1 LICSKKGESNFMEKL
16 IIEGGRPL
24 EGRIRVSGSK
34 NAALPILLASLA
46 VDGPVTYTNVPNLR
60 DINTTLRLLD
70 ILGCGTTFENGTVTV
85 TPGTLVPEAPYEL
98 VKTMR
103 ASVLCLGPLLARL
116 CEARV
121 SLPGGC
127 AIGSRP
133 VDLHLKALEKMGA
146 TFDLEQGYIHG
157 TCDGRL
163 RGAHIQ
169 FDFPTVGGTENLL
182 MAAALAE
189 GETVLVNAAREPEV
203 VDLANFLCACGAKIT
218 GQGTSIITIEGVE
231 RLSGCE
237 YRIMPDRIEAGTYL
251 CAAAIT
257 DGELLLED
265 CPMFELEAVIAKLR
279 EMGVY
284 IEEKGDVVVAR
295 RNGGGV
301 HGVDVVTLPFLADA
315 AGADLAQALHEA
327 EAALHEVVLV
337 GVDGV
342 DALFRL
348 GAQGAVLRRKLL
360 QFLVLFVQFTQGG
373 LHTGVKRGP
382 PCKAA
387 VRGRPCRVGRRAAL
401 LGAHAQRPQRIH
413 QTRELTPGAG
423 LFSLHTLLPVQQVRA
438 LVVQCGKAV
447 LSLGNAL
454 SQGGKV
460 GLNLGKV
467 RVEAALLGCQR
478 IDCPAALFGA
488 LGFLP
493 DGLAQGVR
501 AALGPCGRGGAECGD
516 GQPKGEDKREGGAA
530 MAGTGQEGTP
540 CSAACF

>member
-1 LICSKKGESNFMEKL
+1 MEKL

-301 HGVDVVTLPFLADA
+301 HGVDVVTLPFPGFPTDMQ
-315 AGADLAQALHEA
+315 AQIMALM
-327 EAALHEVVLV
+327 
-337 GVDGV
+337 
-342 DALFRL
+342 
-348 GAQGAVLRRKLL
+348 
-360 QFLVLFVQFTQGG
+360 
-373 LHTGVKRGP
+373 
-382 PCKAA
+382 C
-387 VRGRPCRVGRRAAL
+387 
-401 LGAHAQRPQRIH
+401 
-413 QTRELTPGAG
+413 
-423 LFSLHTLLPVQQVRA
+423 
-438 LVVQCGKAV
+438 
-447 LSLGNAL
+447 L
-454 SQGGKV
+454 SQGSGMIKETIFENRFMHV
-460 GLNLGKV
+460 QELSRMGAHITLDGRTAMVRGVDSLIGAPVMASDLRASASLVLAGL
-467 RVEAALLGCQR
+467 AATGSTEVQR
-478 IDCPAALFGA
+478 IYHLDRGYENIEQKLEGVGA
-488 LGFLP
+488 RIT
-493 DGLAQGVR
+493 R
-501 AALGPCGRGGAECGD
+501 ARD
-516 GQPKGEDKREGGAA
+516 
-530 MAGTGQEGTP
+530 
-540 CSAACF
+540 